1 MMKRQRSAV
10 ATTPYALR
18 KEAKEATKML
28 KGKIV
33 DKVWRHRPKEIG
45 IQFTDGSRLFVDM
58 ETEGL
63 ELSITDDKGS
73 TVNNW

>member
-1 MMKRQRSAV
+1 MMKRQRPEV
-10 ATTPYALR
+10 ATTPDDLKR
-18 KEAKEATKML
+18 EAKEATKML

-58 ETEGL
+58 EIDGL
-63 ELSITDDKGS
+63 ELSITNDKGS
-73 TVNNW
+73 